1 VGEERYA
8 GGVHVTN
15 DNVFRN
21 IWKNYGTGRGV
32 KRRSSLTVSEREAYA
47 GPTVFKRDFIVRNEQ
62 HQPLANVEVE
72 LFDRGS
78 GRPVIKTKTD
88 TSGVASFETEV
99 IGAVEDFWARPLL
112 TRGIQGR
119 VDIFPGPKPVIE
131 PELIKDEDTED
142 EDLED
147 EEEEILDGFLVSVG
161 FYNSGDLDVMA
172 RDGTLL
178 YNFAQTSASASNVR
192 SGLWVSE
199 ESIYHAYETG
209 AGTKAFR
216 VTQFTHAGAS
226 VRDFD
231 LANMGDGLLSASVVE
246 FEGFIFITGRYHV
259 AADFGVYVHKY
270 DGNTLIDTLD
280 IFPTTQDETPIIATD
295 VGQTGLYLLTT
306 DGGTFTDVYRL
317 DVDMAT
323 VWMESYTDSGAGG
336 LAVDASGVIYI
347 EYDTVSEW
355 GLRKLSIDDGASLGV
370 ILIPDWEFTIFNAT
384 VVETDGDLYALT
396 LSGIDRRDSSGALL
410 DDWADTGSP
419 RLLAAYKF

>member
-1 VGEERYA
+1 
-8 GGVHVTN
+8 
-15 DNVFRN
+15 
-21 IWKNYGTGRGV
+21 
-32 KRRSSLTVSEREAYA
+32 
-47 GPTVFKRDFIVRNEQ
+47 
-62 HQPLANVEVE
+62 
-72 LFDRGS
+72 
-78 GRPVIKTKTD
+78 
-88 TSGVASFETEV
+88 
-99 IGAVEDFWARPLL
+99 
-112 TRGIQGR
+112 
-119 VDIFPGPKPVIE
+119 
-131 PELIKDEDTED
+131 
-142 EDLED
+142 
-147 EEEEILDGFLVSVG
+147 VSVG

-172 RDGTLL
+172 RDGTPL